1 MKHDRDSTKINRGGR
16 FVLAVLLA
24 AALSAAGAAAGF
36 ASQKAPAKPA
46 QVRVQDLNMKHRD
59 WLNLVAYIIT
69 DKEKEVFFQLTNDRD
84 RDIFI
89 DSFWKLRDPTPGT
102 PENEFREEHIRRF
115 NHANKELGR
124 GSGKPGWMTDRGRYY
139 IILGRPNSMESFYG
153 SIGLLPI
160 EVWYYYTDGRK
171 GLPPH
176 FGLVFFQ
183 RGGSGEFKLY
193 DPVVD
198 GPKAL
203 MLNDPETAEIASDDY
218 EAMYERM
225 QTLAPTLAD
234 MSISLIPGEYG
245 YGYQPS
251 TRGTILIANI
261 TDSPKADIRP
271 TYATN
276 FLSYKGL
283 VSTEYMSNFVDS
295 EAIVAVLRDPLLRTN
310 FLHFAVKPATVG
322 VDYFEAKD
330 QYFCNYTVSVSLR
343 PPDPKSEEIIFQY
356 TKDFPFYFP
365 PSDVDK
371 IRANG
376 IAIEDLFPVLEG
388 RYRLTVLIQNSVAK
402 EFCLLERDIV
412 VPADDGKPS
421 LVGPLIGYKFQDY
434 SANLQLPFKMLDKK
448 LIVDPQNT
456 FAKSDTI
463 AFLISVQNAGE
474 ELWRDGRLRVQIVP
488 ASGRTEGRKT
498 IDVRLRDYPLAADIP
513 VFHLFPAEGLP
524 PDYYQIEAVLLDG
537 QERAVATSRGPF
549 IISTQP
555 AVGHPIARMKG
566 FPPENRFLYFG
577 MLAQQA
583 AKTNDRAKA
592 DAYYK
597 QALSIKPD
605 FTRGWAD
612 YAQFLLRTGRYDQAM
627 EAAERFKD
635 DGQIRFEYLAL
646 RGRALKEKG
655 TYAEAVKCLLE
666 ANKIYNSDTE
676 LLKTL
681 GFCFYKL
688 GQKKEALDSLNAAL
702 RLNSG
707 LADVKALIAEVEKSL
722 K

>member
-1 MKHDRDSTKINRGGR
+1 
-16 FVLAVLLA
+16 
-24 AALSAAGAAAGF
+24 
-36 ASQKAPAKPA
+36 
-46 QVRVQDLNMKHRD
+46 
-59 WLNLVAYIIT
+59 
-69 DKEKEVFFQLTNDRD
+69 
-84 RDIFI
+84 
-89 DSFWKLRDPTPGT
+89 
-102 PENEFREEHIRRF
+102 
-115 NHANKELGR
+115 
-124 GSGKPGWMTDRGRYY
+124 
-139 IILGRPNSMESFYG
+139 
-153 SIGLLPI
+153 
-160 EVWYYYTDGRK
+160 
-171 GLPPH
+171 
-176 FGLVFFQ
+176 
-183 RGGSGEFKLY
+183 
-193 DPVVD
+193 
-198 GPKAL
+198 
-203 MLNDPETAEIASDDY
+203 
-218 EAMYERM
+218 
-225 QTLAPTLAD
+225 
-234 MSISLIPGEYG
+234 
-245 YGYQPS
+245 
-251 TRGTILIANI
+251 
-261 TDSPKADIRP
+261 
-271 TYATN
+271 
-276 FLSYKGL
+276 
-283 VSTEYMSNFVDS
+283 
-295 EAIVAVLRDPLLRTN
+295 
-310 FLHFAVKPATVG
+310 
-322 VDYFEAKD
+322 
-330 QYFCNYTVSVSLR
+330 
-343 PPDPKSEEIIFQY
+343 
-356 TKDFPFYFP
+356 
-365 PSDVDK
+365 
-371 IRANG
+371 
-376 IAIEDLFPVLEG
+376 
-388 RYRLTVLIQNSVAK
+388 
-402 EFCLLERDIV
+402 
-412 VPADDGKPS
+412 
-421 LVGPLIGYKFQDY
+421 
-434 SANLQLPFKMLDKK
+434 
-448 LIVDPQNT
+448 
-456 FAKSDTI
+456 
-463 AFLISVQNAGE
+463 
-474 ELWRDGRLRVQIVP
+474 VP